1 VRACCG
7 VVVTHTANTA
17 PQIGLACNVAFCKYR
32 DMQNASSN
40 EIAERLRAAGVSASY
55 ASQLSR
61 SVRKPSQR
69 LAIRLYREAG
79 VKLGPIANATD
90 DEISALESLL
100 GKAA

>member
-1 VRACCG
+1 VRGGAG
-7 VVVTHTANTA
+7 FVVTHTAN
-17 PQIGLACNVAFCKYR
+17 IGSQNALACNVAFCKYR

-69 LAIRLYREAG
+69 LAIRLYRETG

-90 DEISALESLL
+90 DEITALESLL
-100 GKAA
+100 GRAA

>member
-1 VRACCG
+1 MQ
-7 VVVTHTANTA
+7 TAS
-17 PQIGLACNVAFCKYR
+17 PI
-32 DMQNASSN
+32 

-69 LAIRLYREAG
+69 LAVRIYRETG
-79 VKLGPIANATD
+79 VKLGPIASATD
-90 DEISALESLL
+90 EEIAALESLL

>member
-1 VRACCG
+1 MRAE
-7 VVVTHTANTA
+7 N
-17 PQIGLACNVAFCKYR
+17 GLACNVAFCKHA
-32 DMQNASSN
+32 DMQTASPI

-69 LAIRLYREAG
+69 LAIKLYRETG

-90 DEISALESLL
+90 SEIDALESLL
-100 GKAA
+100 GKVA